1 MLFKNNL
8 FSGMDNSFFKE
19 ELLSRRHAMKSTEQL
34 TVQPSVVER
43 VFKVENENRLLSVK
57 LAGQS
62 WVSVCKGE
70 KEILRNRRHDRVVKF
85 FLRPGTYTI
94 KTDGIIEDVTPE
106 DTQPDEPLMDRFKRL
121 GFAQLRL
128 ASDASKRHEVDGISE
143 ITADGKSFC
152 TISVEKT
159 GPDGN
164 SLIGS
169 EHRDTIYLRSTGGTL
184 LDSEENKR
192 IRSLELKA
200 GKGKFRLKSEK
211 QPKVVTVSVFGKA
224 PTIGK
229 AELQIE
235 FV

>member
-1 MLFKNNL
+1 M
-8 FSGMDNSFFKE
+8 KE
-19 ELLSRRHAMKSTEQL
+19 LERSAVH
-34 TVQPSVVER
+34 PSVREK
-43 VFKVENENRLLSVK
+43 VFKVENENRLLSIK

-106 DTQPDEPLMDRFKRL
+106 ETQPAEPLSDRFKRL

-128 ASDASKRHEVDGISE
+128 VSDASKRHEVDGISE
-143 ITADGKSFC
+143 IAADGKATC
-152 TISVEKT
+152 TISVEKIGPGGKPLT
-159 GPDGN
+159 GRG
-164 SLIGS
+164 
-169 EHRDTIYLRSTGGTL
+169 HRDTIYLRATGGTL
-184 LDSEENKR
+184 LKADEDKR
-192 IRSLELKA
+192 IRSFELKA

-224 PTIGK
+224 PTLGK
-229 AELQIE
+229 AEMQIE